1 MGELAEG
8 EAEVRIVLA
17 ERSIAI
23 GVKATSLPRMLV
35 SQLASSVEALTSS
48 GSVLPLERM
57 NGHGKTYTLLL
68 KYTGV
73 IC

>member
-35 SQLASSVEALTSS
+35 SQLASSVEGGGPHQLRVSAT
-48 GSVLPLERM
+48 
-57 NGHGKTYTLLL
+57 
-68 KYTGV
+68 TGEDKRTWQDV
-73 IC
+73 HAAIEVH